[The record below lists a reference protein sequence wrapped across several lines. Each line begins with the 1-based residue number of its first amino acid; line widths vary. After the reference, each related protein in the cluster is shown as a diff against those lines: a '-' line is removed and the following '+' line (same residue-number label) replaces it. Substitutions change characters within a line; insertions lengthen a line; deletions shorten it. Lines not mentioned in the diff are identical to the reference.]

1 MGRFL
6 RNNGLSVA
14 LLGSFLLFQGGL
26 SVVGLEQHN
35 QEQEAHG
42 KPTISYGEYL
52 TSPPFLEATMENW
65 ESEFL
70 QMFAFVIFTVF
81 LYQKGS
87 PESKDPDKDEKVDKE
102 PDPEETKRKKDVP
115 GPVRRGGI
123 ALKLYENSLSITLL
137 ILFLLSFY
145 LHAVSGSQAYSQEQ
159 VDHGNPAVSPME
171 YLDTPQFWFE
181 SLQNWQSE
189 FFSIGV
195 LVLLAVV
202 LRQRGST
209 QSKPVDSPHG
219 KTGTE

>member
-102 PDPEETKRKKDVP
+102 PDPEEIKRKKDVP

-171 YLDTPQFWFE
+171 YLATPQFWFE